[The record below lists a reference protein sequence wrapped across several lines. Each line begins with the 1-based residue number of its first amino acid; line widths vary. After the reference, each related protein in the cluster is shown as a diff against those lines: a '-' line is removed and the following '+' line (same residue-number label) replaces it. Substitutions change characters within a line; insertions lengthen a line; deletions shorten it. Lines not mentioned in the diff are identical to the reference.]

1 MPGIS
6 AVGKA
11 LVTPFSTPKL
21 IKPKK
26 TPWKASQ
33 KDLKH
38 WKDELAK
45 INKEELAIKRTIK
58 ELNAKFQVIT
68 MKKYQNSLD
77 NELIEDK
84 KQKEI
89 ERSLVHIDSL
99 LKGLRKKNKLHG

>member
-1 MPGIS
+1 
-6 AVGKA
+6 
-11 LVTPFSTPKL
+11 
-21 IKPKK
+21 
-26 TPWKASQ
+26 
-33 KDLKH
+33 
-38 WKDELAK
+38 
-45 INKEELAIKRTIK
+45 
-58 ELNAKFQVIT
+58 